1 MPELTLNQRKAEFKQ
16 NYATM
21 TESDQGLAA
30 YYATFSDQSKAENL
44 LATGGGEELG
54 SIETELASLS
64 AMNEIRMSERQQ
76 AFKEDKVFASDVVLN
91 MRDKAYIEATGE
103 INRRKKIS
111 THRYDKTRK
120 DRLETSQKT
129 MEKANT
135 KIRVLKERLN
145 GENGQQPARMQK
157 VRSLEEIYD
166 NIRVADRNFS
176 EALALN
182 KQEEAKLKNKAELT
196 YRCSLKRMY
205 EREMQGLAANSQ
217 DYRQI
222 KRKYDENLRYYNE
235 LMRPVLEERA
245 RKQDN
250 AVQEG
255 NVRREISGLNR
266 QAQRSVSRPVN
277 IQNRRLSVDRINA
290 GRLEQPRQARILR
303 PKVLLDKGAEE
314 NVSANVD
321 VFRKFNATLKD
332 AKYGRANDPEWTEMK
347 NKANSLLEGWEN
359 KSDVSRGKALSAL
372 LISANK
378 LLCKTNLTGSANT
391 QRKNA
396 AKQFRNFFKTTL
408 SSMSMNC
415 RVIALDEIFK
425 DVDRMSGD
433 KNVSDA
439 LKKQNDSVFSE
450 MAKDMYIEEHSK
462 KRYSKEEL
470 KKALESVD
478 DKYFRAKYFE
488 EKTKSETATV
498 LHFFKNTKNYFLA
511 SMKFDFSRNMSS
523 DLLTDNFRMDRFGRV
538 LPEDKQKKAQWEKL
552 FADMAECD
560 EKGAVE
566 IQRRWYQRLSDTK
579 VDKEMV
585 SEGGIKQNLVGFKNF
600 SRKVASIENYAKDW
614 QEPPQTEEGKKN
626 LKREINEWNKRQINK
641 KDMIT
646 MAEVKN
652 VDKKKLIGQWRKME
666 KLPVIKA
673 RNDVQ
678 FFMEFSIVS
687 PYLSENGIFLGDRVK
702 SDPPDS
708 MGMRVD
714 TRKFVKEGKTA
725 YFDPGEGEL
734 YATIIHRDLTPVTAE
749 QDTNGRDLK
758 LRQNRQNP
766 IMFKS
771 EANRT
776 EAFNKID
783 AQERF
788 LTSKVDLNKAVKR
801 IETRE
806 NRLTRVEK
814 ASMDKIK
821 ELCRNKLKAG
831 GQQELAQLEALFNE
845 YLEEADNQIYAM
857 EYLEECDL
865 NAGKPVEEGKRKAA
879 YLEEAIK
886 YHKNK
891 KKINSM
897 FDRLEKAQE
906 AFIKKH
912 LGEKTYTN
920 WRKGLEK
927 DREKSRNTEKKQSD
941 AGRSDYE
948 RVRRVFDDQH
958 ALNNAENFS
967 EKEEARIKANMK
979 KRGERYYS
987 EEVERVLNTFIL
999 PVRRDFAGVP
1009 LSDQDRY
1016 NADFNMR
1023 FKDAVLKDDREAL
1036 KVLSREF
1043 TNTVL
1048 VQMKLLTPDELENI
1062 TMADIEKKY
1071 CQKIMWQEKI
1081 KLCMIDN
1088 VCSGNNHNHMFPE
1101 LGTGFNELKEKDRKK
1116 YDAIEKNMN
1125 SLVDYI
1131 ISNKIL
1137 SEEGYD
1143 VKNGLLCDTMIR
1155 ENAKVS
1161 GDGALELYRQ
1171 VYQA

>member
-806 NRLTRVEK
+806 DRMNKVEK
-814 ASMDKIK
+814 GSMDKLK
-821 ELCRNKLKAG
+821 KLCEKKLSAQGKNELKA
-831 GQQELAQLEALFNE
+831 LETLFDE
-845 YLEEADNQIYAM
+845 YMKEADKQIYAR
-857 EYLEECDL
+857 ENTDECNIEAEIKQDNGDL
-865 NAGKPVEEGKRKAA
+865 KSA
-879 YLEEAIK
+879 YYDEAVK
-886 YHKNK
+886 YQNSK
-891 KKINSM
+891 KSINSL
-897 FDRLEKAQE
+897 FDKLEKAQE
-906 AFIKKH
+906 TFLKKYA
-912 LGEKTYTN
+912 GEAAYSGWK
-920 WRKGLEK
+920 KELEK
-927 DREKSRNTEKKQSD
+927 GRNDSRKKEKKQAD
-941 AGRSDYE
+941 DGKTDTQRM
-948 RVRRVFDDQH
+948 RRAFDDY
-958 ALNNAENFS
+958 NAMKAAEEFS
-967 EKEEARIKANMK
+967 KAEQATIKRNIESSG
-979 KRGERYYS
+979 RDFVSGE
-987 EEVERVLNTFIL
+987 VDRVLNTFIL
-999 PVRRDFAGVP
+999 PVNRDFAGVP
-1009 LSDQDRY
+1009 LSERDRY
-1016 NADFNMR
+1016 NAGFNKR
-1023 FKDAVLKDDREAL
+1023 FKEAVLKDDRETL
-1036 KVLSREF
+1036 KALSREF
-1043 TNTVL
+1043 TNNVL
-1048 VQMKLLTPDELENI
+1048 SEIKLIPPEQLENMTDKDI
-1062 TMADIEKKY
+1062 ADKY
-1071 CQKIMWQEKI
+1071 CTQFLWQSRI
-1081 KLCMIDN
+1081 KLCMPSDVQN
-1088 VCSGNNHNHMFPE
+1088 KGKNKMFPE
-1101 LGTGFNELKEKDRKK
+1101 LQTGLDELKLRDKKK
-1116 YDAIEKNMN
+1116 YDAIEKALNAFGDSALQLKIAAKGYNVEKQLFVKDDEKKQIAAVSAQM
-1125 SLVDYI
+1125 SLQQYR
-1131 ISNKIL
+1131 NEL
-1137 SEEGYD
+1137 
-1143 VKNGLLCDTMIR
+1143 
-1155 ENAKVS
+1155 
-1161 GDGALELYRQ
+1161 GA
-1171 VYQA
+1171 